1 MKVKELRR
9 LLKGIP
15 GCTNIVVADDQG
27 IVNCLELACID
38 EWHPLEYEG
47 GSACEKYIEE
57 NSVFILYVDV

>member
-9 LLKGIP
+9 LLKDVP
-15 GCTNIVVADDQG
+15 GCMNIVVADDQG

-47 GSACEKYIEE
+47 GSACQEYLEDDQ
-57 NSVFILYVDV
+57 VFTLYVDV